1 MANTFPQAGNKYV
14 RSSQFFLTEEFPLMH
29 DDERI
34 FFLFKNKN
42 KNKNIEN
49 ELTTERLTD

>member
-1 MANTFPQAGNKYV
+1 MAKLFRQTGNKYV

>member
-1 MANTFPQAGNKYV
+1 MAKLFRQTGNKYA

-29 DDERI
+29 DDERS

-42 KNKNIEN
+42 KNKNKEN
-49 ELTTERLTD
+49 ERATERLTG